1 METGDYQEQG
11 YEFLIGMNQQ
21 VTSWQKV
28 CKNACRSIKSDENIY
43 IHNDTYSMFISQ
55 IKSEMARFARLVMTT
70 SAGLW

>member
-28 CKNACRSIKSDENIY
+28 CKIPVGLLKLMKTFIHTMTHNDRSIVC
-43 IHNDTYSMFISQ
+43 
-55 IKSEMARFARLVMTT
+55 L
-70 SAGLW
+70 